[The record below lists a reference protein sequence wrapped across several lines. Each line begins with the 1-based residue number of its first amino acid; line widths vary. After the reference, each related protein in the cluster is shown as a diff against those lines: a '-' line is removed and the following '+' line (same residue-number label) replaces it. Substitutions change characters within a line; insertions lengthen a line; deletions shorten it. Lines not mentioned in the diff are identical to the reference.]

1 MVLGIPLHKGWWY
14 HKGLKNPGGGVI
26 QGNLVYTKGQLRPGA
41 IGEGSVDPQLWEMI
55 QRVLLGPLVAARGGG
70 IRVLWLVR

>member
-1 MVLGIPLHKGWWY
+1 MV
-14 HKGLKNPGGGVI
+14 NPGGGVI
-26 QGNLVYTKGQLRPGA
+26 QGTLVCTKGQLRPGA
-41 IGEGSVDPQLWEMI
+41 IGEGSIDPQLQEMI